1 MRTLAH
7 RRSRRLSARGRSP
20 IFGTSQLTS
29 EPFTGLP
36 EANGI
41 TRPGRAEAQFG
52 FRSVLTRGGPQTASF
67 EVNLVS
73 VMVTVQ
79 FSHLSVLCQFQR
91 FLKHSY
97 SKSCHG
103 HRSSPCMIW
112 TSMLRKRIDTWD
124 WGKRKG
130 ALASLLVLT
139 TTAQPAFMVLLGA
152 LFLLRIPHLYWSMR
166 GRYEQA
172 SIANSTNGSRS
183 VLTYRGGSQMDRK
196 ARWLIPI
203 AMAIV
208 GAVLAGA
215 GMVVS

>member
-1 MRTLAH
+1 MTGDYV
-7 RRSRRLSARGRSP
+7 LSFILLGMMFYVLGQFCVDRWR
-20 IFGTSQLTS
+20 
-29 EPFTGLP
+29 P
-36 EANGI
+36 ED
-41 TRPGRAEAQFG
+41 
-52 FRSVLTRGGPQTASF
+52 GPQDFHATKLWKIPQTTTPRGLWLRVG
-67 EVNLVS
+67 VNTL
-73 VMVTVQ
+73 
-79 FSHLSVLCQFQR
+79 LSILA
-91 FLKHSY
+91 Y
-97 SKSCHG
+97 S
-103 HRSSPCMIW
+103 
-112 TSMLRKRIDTWD
+112 
-124 WGKRKG
+124 

-139 TTAQPAFMVLLGA
+139 TTAQPAFMALLGA

-215 GMVVS
+215 GGLTHQSKLRRERLRLILTSLSATKLACR